1 MYQDYEHALETSN
14 LLDYDDLLL
23 RCADLLRKHPQC
35 VSNVSAVLVDEFQD
49 TNRIQFE
56 LMSLFAVKNKCIT
69 VVGDPDQSIYGFR
82 SAEIENLR
90 RMQRLYKD
98 TTVVLL
104 EENYRS
110 SGSILDC
117 ASVVIEQDTSRP
129 AKKLR
134 PTHGIGTIP
143 VLRKLPDAAAEA
155 QWLVM
160 EIKRCIGLTGNLLKP
175 SDFAILLRSASL
187 SRQIESELGKQG
199 VPYRMVGGSK
209 FFDRVEIK
217 LLLDYLRVISH
228 PENSDALVRIINT
241 PPRKIGEETIKMLNA
256 GAEEANV
263 PLWTYIKDVV
273 QGRRST
279 KKALSRPAE
288 MGLTTFFSLVEKGRQ
303 KLKECMDESAV
314 LVLLQF
320 IIEKLGFRDYLMATY
335 HMDDDS
341 RWANVEELLAQA
353 ADPSAMPFAFDR
365 DETVPEIEGLEQ
377 NVGHPGEEALSR
389 FLANVALSTEVTNE
403 DGCQTQEKVTISTIH
418 AAKGLEWP
426 VVFVPAV
433 YEGIIPHSRAE
444 DVDEERRLLYVAMT
458 RAQALLYLSFPQRDS
473 KNGEE
478 TTPSS
483 FLPKSIT
490 QAKFGSIGPKLH
502 DEKSVFAIAD
512 ILGRARPSHED
523 ILEGMKGLPSVHD
536 DRWTPKG
543 EDSPDTVARWE
554 EDDETRHPHYFP
566 TSVKRRRLDDGSEN
580 AIGIRTGFVSSST
593 YTMNNPASFSIS
605 NNTMSMGGFST
616 ARQHMAAKPA
626 SPTNSGAASVKEN
639 KRKAG
644 LVQGRIS
651 CFFGQTD
658 SNQGSVRPSSVTA
671 SMNKDGPSQPG
682 AASTGPSGPPY
693 LPRQQV
699 FGNLGT
705 RRIQPQRF
713 QPPRPLLEIS
723 HPNNNY
729 TWLSSESQQ
738 PPSTGK
744 HGSIQTTEETSTTT
758 IAAADGDHIKRRE
771 VPESGAAT
779 GVKPAATYHTT
790 TMAMLQQRQSQTL
803 SSNQTSRKTLGVR
816 RSVHNTWAARW
827 GGTGG

>member
-23 RCADLLRKHPQC
+23 RCAELLRKHPQC
-35 VSNVSAVLVDEFQD
+35 VSNISAVLVDEFQD

-56 LMSLFAVKNKCIT
+56 LMNLFAVRNKCIT

-82 SAEIENLR
+82 SAEIANLR
-90 RMQRLYKD
+90 RMQRLYRD

-117 ASVVIEQDTSRP
+117 ASGVIEQDTSRP

-134 PTHGIGTIP
+134 PTHGTGTIP

-241 PPRKIGEETIKMLNA
+241 PPRRIGEETIKLLVA

-279 KKALSRPAE
+279 KKVLSRSAE
-288 MGLTTFFSLVEKGRQ
+288 TGLSTFFSLIEKGRQ
-303 KLKECMDESAV
+303 RLKECFDDSAV

-320 IIEKLGFRDYLMATY
+320 VIEKLGFRDYLMATY

-353 ADPSAMPFAFDR
+353 ADPSVLPFAFDR

-377 NVGHPGEEALSR
+377 NVRHPGEDALSR

-403 DGCQTQEKVTISTIH
+403 DGNQTQEKVTISTIH

-473 KNGEE
+473 KSGDE

-483 FLPKSIT
+483 FLPKSMAQT
-490 QAKFGSIGPKLH
+490 KFRFVGPELH
-502 DEKSVFAIAD
+502 NEKSVFAIAD

-523 ILEGMKGLPSVHD
+523 IVQGMKGLPSVHD
-536 DRWTPKG
+536 DRWTLKDD
-543 EDSPDTVARWE
+543 DSSDKVARW
-554 EDDETRHPHYFP
+554 DQSDETQHQDYFP
-566 TSVKRRRLDDGSEN
+566 KSVKRRRFDDGSDN
-580 AIGIRTGFVSSST
+580 AIGIRTEYVTSGA
-593 YTMNNPASFSIS
+593 YTMNNPSSFSIS
-605 NNTMSMGGFST
+605 NSTISGFST
-616 ARQHMAAKPA
+616 ARQHMAATSTSKPGTA
-626 SPTNSGAASVKEN
+626 SAKDS

-651 CFFGQTD
+651 CFFGQAD
-658 SNQGSVRPSSVTA
+658 SDQDSVRPSSVAAHTNPVKPFHSGA
-671 SMNKDGPSQPG
+671 SQPG
-682 AASTGPSGPPY
+682 LSGPPSP
-693 LPRQQV
+693 PRQQV

-723 HPNNNY
+723 HPNNKY
-729 TWLSSESQQ
+729 TWLSGELQQ

-744 HGSIQTTEETSTTT
+744 HESIQTTRETSTTT
-758 IAAADGDHIKRRE
+758 RESAEGDHNKRRE

-779 GVKPAATYHTT
+779 EVKPVATYHTT
-790 TMAMLQQRQSQTL
+790 TLAMLQQRQSQNL
-803 SSNQTSRKTLGVR
+803 SSNRASRKTLGVR

-827 GGTGG
+827 GGTGR